1 MKEQELQ
8 WLCRDFLGE
17 QDELRTKVAITMNSS
32 RTSLSPRALGR
43 PLGLSRRAVIVVE
56 LILTF
61 PILFILLLAVI
72 EFSLIIANLQQVS
85 QAARSGAKIAAE
97 TSGLGGFTDPPLT
110 NNTATAIRA
119 EVDRQ
124 FLTAGFGS
132 NASRGVTLRH
142 TVAAGYVATDG
153 TATDPFS
160 PPMPNHAVR
169 VTVSVDLSK
178 LTPDLLSSF
187 GYSTSG
193 QTVELSTT
201 YPYEQ

>member
-1 MKEQELQ
+1 MIP
-8 WLCRDFLGE
+8 
-17 QDELRTKVAITMNSS
+17 LRTSADH
-32 RTSLSPRALGR
+32 
-43 PLGLSRRAVIVVE
+43 RRLNLARHGVIVVE

-61 PILFILLLAVI
+61 PILFIMLLAVI

-85 QAARSGAKIAAE
+85 QSTRTGAKMAAE
-97 TSGLGGFTDPPLT
+97 TPGLGGFTDPPLT
-110 NNTATAIRA
+110 NTTATTIRA
-119 EVDRQ
+119 AVDRQ

-132 NASRGVTLRH
+132 NASRGLTLRH
-142 TVAAGYVATDG
+142 TVGAGYVATDG
-153 TATDPFS
+153 TASDPTQ
-160 PPMPNHAVR
+160 PAMPNNAVR

-178 LTPDLLSSF
+178 LTPDLLSTF